1 MNNIH
6 YKCQLFVIAFLSAKN
21 KNAITPIDAEKVN
34 KKYFLDI
41 EPQNYDAQII
51 SLSRQLPIMIRKNG
65 IGNVMYFLSIK
76 QKDIYELF
84 IDWFIANKL
93 LNDLQFE
100 KKLLHEGN
108 QAWYMEAQDSAIMLA
123 DYLKEILQERL

>member
-21 KNAITPIDAEKVN
+21 KNVTTPVDAEKVN
-34 KKYFLDI
+34 KNYFLDI
-41 EPQNYDAQII
+41 EPQNYEPQII

-76 QKDIYELF
+76 QKDIYDLF

-93 LNDLQFE
+93 INGPQFE
-100 KKLLHEGN
+100 MKLLHEGS
-108 QAWYMEAQDSAIMLA
+108 QSWYMETQDMAILLA